1 LKTFGL
7 LVLAVGMVFF
17 SGCATTKDLNRT
29 QADLNQKIEIVNGK
43 VTSADSNIQVL
54 KKDVGSN
61 LTAVEGL
68 RKSQANTGADLT
80 ELRQQVQQ
88 QQGQV
93 ESLRKEVGV
102 LAGRISHDE
111 SKELKEKLEQL
122 TQKVTFLETF
132 LAIGEKNGHA
142 ANGNGTRAK
151 ESAKNKGKTGR
162 EDQYATAYSFFKN
175 GQYEKA
181 RTEFQNYLKANPK
194 TSYSD
199 NAQFWIGETYY
210 FEKKYEKAILE
221 YDKVVKGYP
230 NGNKAANA
238 LFKQGLCFMMLGDK
252 ASARLIFQQVIK
264 SYPNTSQA
272 RTARAKLLEIK

>member
-1 LKTFGL
+1 LKTL
-7 LVLAVGMVFF
+7 KMLAVVAGLVFF
-17 SGCATTKDLNRT
+17 SGCATTKELNRT
-29 QADLNQKIEIVNGK
+29 AAELNSKIEIVNNK
-43 VTSADSNIQVL
+43 MVAADANIADL
-54 KKDVGSN
+54 KKDAGANKTV
-61 LTAVEGL
+61 VEGL

-80 ELRQQVQQ
+80 ELREQVQQ
-88 QQGQV
+88 LRGQV
-93 ESLRKEVGV
+93 ESLRKEIGG
-102 LAGRISHDE
+102 GRGHDE
-111 SKELKEKLEQL
+111 NKEKLDQL
-122 TQKVTFLETF
+122 AQKVNFLETF
-132 LAIGEKNGHA
+132 LAIGDKNGHA
-142 ANGNGTRAK
+142 AGTNGTKAK
-151 ESAKNKGKTGR
+151 EPAKIKTPR
-162 EDQYATAYSFFKN
+162 DDQYATAYASFKE
-175 GQYEKA
+175 GKYEKS
-181 RTEFQNYLKANPK
+181 RTEFQGFLKSYPK

-264 SYPNTSQA
+264 NYPNTSQA